1 MILLILRITENII
14 LINLITWIMKIEEEE
29 DQKKEIIL
37 SLFMKFREIKMVNLR
52 IELWKAG
59 I

>member
-1 MILLILRITENII
+1 MIILTLRITENII

>member
-1 MILLILRITENII
+1 MILLTLRITENII
-14 LINLITWIMKIEEEE
+14 LINLITWIMKIEEEV

>member
-1 MILLILRITENII
+1 MILLTLRITENII
-14 LINLITWIMKIEEEE
+14 LINLITWIIMIEEEV

>member
-1 MILLILRITENII
+1 MILLTLRITENII

>member
-1 MILLILRITENII
+1 MSLLTLRITENII
-14 LINLITWIMKIEEEE
+14 LINLITWIMKIEEEV

>member
-1 MILLILRITENII
+1 
-14 LINLITWIMKIEEEE
+14 MKIEEEE

>member
-1 MILLILRITENII
+1 MILSTLRITENII

>member
-1 MILLILRITENII
+1 MILLTLRITENII

-37 SLFMKFREIKMVNLR
+37 SLFMKFREIKMDNLR

>member
-1 MILLILRITENII
+1 MILSTLRITENII

-37 SLFMKFREIKMVNLR
+37 SLFMKFREIKMDNLR